1 MYSEPVQNFRALR
14 VWQKAHNLSLEVYRH
29 TRDFPDGE
37 RYGLVAQMRRA
48 AVSVCA
54 NIAEGCGRMTRR
66 ELARFLYIAHG
77 SACEL
82 ECELALAAD
91 LGFLPRRDHATLEAS
106 VVSEKRMLGALIRR
120 LRHSDLTGTRNDR

>member
-1 MYSEPVQNFRALR
+1 MQDFRSLR
-14 VWQKAHNLSLEVYRH
+14 VWQTAYTVSIEVYRC
-29 TRDFPDGE
+29 TREFPAGE

-66 ELARFLYIAHG
+66 ELARFLHIAQG

-91 LGFLPRRDHATLEAS
+91 LGFLPRQDHATLE
-106 VVSEKRMLGALIRR
+106 VSIVQVKRMLGALIRR
-120 LRHSDLTGTRNDR
+120 LRQVDANGVSTNR